1 MTTSHAPDPSTFIL
15 REVTPAEKLAC
26 WRTNSAS
33 WAGKLT
39 IDDYVGR
46 ETVNGSGDLSRDGGI
61 RYWKFTAPPTDGGT
75 GDQEIYAAVESIR
88 KPVVVKTS
96 DGGFSIEWSYAA
108 ASVFTP
114 AKYRGKKIAA
124 WMMRRLGEWF
134 DSEEASCRFSVL
146 YSDVGVY
153 TIPRSVTACS
163 SLISSCGS

>member
-1 MTTSHAPDPSTFIL
+1 MTTTQDLNPSTFIL
-15 REVTPAEKLAC
+15 REVTVAEKVAC
-26 WRTNSAS
+26 WRTNSTS

-39 IDDYVGR
+39 IDDYIGR
-46 ETVNGSGDLSRDGGI
+46 ESVNGSGDLSRDGGI
-61 RYWKFTAPPTDGGT
+61 RYWGFTALPTDGGN

-96 DGGFSIEWSYAA
+96 DSGFSLEWSYAA

-134 DSEEASCRFSVL
+134 DSEEANCRFSVL

-153 TIPRSVTACS
+153 DSPTRRCLFLTDKQ
-163 SLISSCGS
+163 LRL